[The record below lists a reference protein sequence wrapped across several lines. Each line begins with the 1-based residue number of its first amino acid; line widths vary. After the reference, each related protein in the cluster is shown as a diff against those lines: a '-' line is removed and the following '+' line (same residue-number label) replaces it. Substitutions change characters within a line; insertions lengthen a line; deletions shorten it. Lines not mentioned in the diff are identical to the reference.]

1 MTAKKTQDWR
11 KALPRRIGELQR
23 TVEKEVRRRWDEA
36 TELLPPAPRKAVKR
50 LTANV
55 DRVRHDLVKRGD
67 QLAAEARK
75 RAERL
80 GTDLQKRIE
89 GVVTPLTH
97 RLDVASRADVDR
109 LRKRL
114 HELERRME
122 SQAHPAP
129 HTSPTA

>member
-11 KALPRRIGELQR
+11 KVLPKRISELQH
-23 TVEKEVRRRWDEA
+23 TIEKEALKRWEEA
-36 TELLPPAPRKAVKR
+36 TDLLPPAPRKAVKR

-55 DRVRHDLVKRGD
+55 DRVRHDLAKRGD
-67 QLAAEARK
+67 KLATDVRK
-75 RAERL
+75 RAERI

-89 GVVTPLTH
+89 GVVTPLTQ

-114 HELERRME
+114 HELERRVE
-122 SQAHPAP
+122 SKTHHAS
-129 HTSPTA
+129 TTV

>member
-1 MTAKKTQDWR
+1 M
-11 KALPRRIGELQR
+11 
-23 TVEKEVRRRWDEA
+23 
-36 TELLPPAPRKAVKR
+36 PPAPRKAVKR

-67 QLAAEARK
+67 KLATDVRK

-122 SQAHPAP
+122 AKAHHAHTACLTVTRRRRAAAP
-129 HTSPTA
+129 PPTSATRRQNPNAVASVCGDRCLCRQRT

>member
-1 MTAKKTQDWR
+1 MTPKKTQDWR
-11 KALPRRIGELQR
+11 KVLPKRIGELR
-23 TVEKEVRRRWDEA
+23 RRVEKEVTKRWEEA
-36 TELLPPAPRKAVKR
+36 TDMLPPAPRKALKR
-50 LTANV
+50 FTADV
-55 DRVRHDLVKRGD
+55 DRMRHDVVKRGD
-67 QLAAEARK
+67 KFATDMRK
-75 RAERL
+75 RAERA

-122 SQAHPAP
+122 SRGHAPA
-129 HTSPTA
+129 A

>member
-1 MTAKKTQDWR
+1 MTPKKTQDWR
-11 KALPRRIGELQR
+11 KVLPRRIGELRR
-23 TVEKEVRRRWDEA
+23 TVEKEVLKRWDDA

-55 DRVRHDLVKRGD
+55 DRARHDLVKRGD
-67 QLAAEARK
+67 KFATDVRK

-89 GVVTPLTH
+89 GVVTPLTD
-97 RLDVASRADVDR
+97 RLDVASRADVER

-114 HELERRME
+114 HELERRVGH
-122 SQAHPAP
+122 HP
-129 HTSPTA
+129 TPTA

>member
-1 MTAKKTQDWR
+1 MTAKKTEDWR
-11 KALPRRIGELQR
+11 KVLPKRIGELQR
-23 TVEKEVRRRWDEA
+23 TIEKEAVKRWEKA

-67 QLAAEARK
+67 KIATDVRK
-75 RAERL
+75 RAERF

-89 GVVTPLTH
+89 GVVEPLTH

-122 SQAHPAP
+122 SKAHHAS
-129 HTSPTA
+129 TTV

>member
-23 TVEKEVRRRWDEA
+23 TVEKEVRKRWEEA
-36 TELLPPAPRKAVKR
+36 TELLPPVPRKAVKR

-67 QLAAEARK
+67 KLAAEARK

-80 GTDLQKRIE
+80 GTDLQKRI
-89 GVVTPLTH
+89 GNVVTPLTN
-97 RLDVASRADVDR
+97 RFDVASRAEVDR

-114 HELERRME
+114 HELERRIE
-122 SQAHPAP
+122 AHQQ
-129 HTSPTA
+129 HSSPTA

>member
-23 TVEKEVRRRWDEA
+23 TVEKEVLKRWEA
-36 TELLPPAPRKAVKR
+36 ATDLLPPAPRKAVKQ

-55 DRVRHDLVKRGD
+55 DRVRHDLLKRGD
-67 QLAAEARK
+67 KLATDVRK

-80 GTDLQKRIE
+80 GTDFQKRVE
-89 GVVTPLTH
+89 GVVTPLTQ

-122 SQAHPAP
+122 SKAHHATPVA
-129 HTSPTA
+129 

>member
-1 MTAKKTQDWR
+1 MSAKKTQNWR
-11 KALPRRIGELQR
+11 KGLPRRVGELQR
-23 TVEKEVRRRWDEA
+23 TVEKAVLKRWEEA
-36 TELLPPAPRKAVKR
+36 TDLLPPAPRKAVKR

-67 QLAAEARK
+67 KLAADVRK
-75 RAERL
+75 RAERMRS
-80 GTDLQKRIE
+80 DMQKRIE

-122 SQAHPAP
+122 TRPS
-129 HTSPTA
+129 SPVA

>member
-1 MTAKKTQDWR
+1 V
-11 KALPRRIGELQR
+11 LPKRIGELQR
-23 TVEKEVRRRWDEA
+23 TIEKETRKRWEEA
-36 TELLPPAPRKAVKR
+36 TDLLPAAPRKAVKR

-67 QLAAEARK
+67 KLAADVRK

-122 SQAHPAP
+122 SKAHHAS
-129 HTSPTA
+129 TTV

>member
-11 KALPRRIGELQR
+11 KVLPRRIGQLQR
-23 TVEKEVRRRWDEA
+23 TVEKEVLKRWEEA
-36 TELLPPAPRKAVKR
+36 TDMLPPAPRKAVKR
-50 LTANV
+50 LSANV

-67 QLAAEARK
+67 KLAANVRR
-75 RAERL
+75 RAERI

-122 SQAHPAP
+122 SQAH
-129 HTSPTA
+129 HISPIV

>member
-11 KALPRRIGELQR
+11 KVLPKRMGELRR
-23 TVEKEVRRRWDEA
+23 TIEKEASKRWEEA

-67 QLAAEARK
+67 KFATDVRK

-80 GTDLQKRIE
+80 GTDFQKRFE

-122 SQAHPAP
+122 SKAHHA
-129 HTSPTA
+129 TTA

>member
-11 KALPRRIGELQR
+11 KVLPRRIGELQR
-23 TVEKEVRRRWDEA
+23 RVEKEMLKRWDEA

-67 QLAAEARK
+67 KLATDVRK
-75 RAERL
+75 RAERM

-122 SQAHPAP
+122 TH
-129 HTSPTA
+129 HTSPIV

>member
-11 KALPRRIGELQR
+11 KVLPKRIGELQR
-23 TVEKEVRRRWDEA
+23 TIEKEALKRWEAA
-36 TELLPPAPRKAVKR
+36 TELLPAAPRKAVKR

-67 QLAAEARK
+67 KLAADMRK

-89 GVVTPLTH
+89 GVVTPLTQ

-114 HELERRME
+114 HELERRVE
-122 SQAHPAP
+122 SKVHHAS
-129 HTSPTA
+129 TTV